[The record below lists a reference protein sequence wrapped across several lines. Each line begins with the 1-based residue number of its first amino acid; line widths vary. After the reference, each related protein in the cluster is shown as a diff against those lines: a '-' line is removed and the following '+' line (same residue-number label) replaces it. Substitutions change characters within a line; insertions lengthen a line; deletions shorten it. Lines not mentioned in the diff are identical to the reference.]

1 MDLSFLPHV
10 NAALNTAATV
20 LLLLGR
26 MQIKR
31 QNVQTHKKLMI
42 SACVVSSLFLVFYL
56 LHKIWKAQAGGEL
69 HTTFNADGLL
79 KYFYLLILITHLVLA
94 MTVPVF
100 AVVLLVL
107 GFRRKDQAHRRIAK
121 FAWPIWMYVSLTGV
135 LIYLML
141 YPFNPVL

>member
-1 MDLSFLPHV
+1 MSTPPSTLPPQCCCCW
-10 NAALNTAATV
+10 A
-20 LLLLGR
+20 GCE
-26 MQIKR
+26 IKR
-31 QNVQTHKKLMI
+31 QNVQIHKKLMI

-100 AVVLLVL
+100 AAVLLVL
-107 GFRRKDQAHRRIAK
+107 VFAARIR
-121 FAWPIWMYVSLTGV
+121 
-135 LIYLML
+135 LIAASPDLPGRSGCMF
-141 YPFNPVL
+141 P